1 MRGLVAALSYSTM
14 YLDTRCRRTMKCLH
28 GSPAII
34 RSIISV
40 FDMFVQPLDVNTD
53 LALRNKQ
60 YFGRLSW

>member
-1 MRGLVAALSYSTM
+1 
-14 YLDTRCRRTMKCLH
+14 MKCLH